1 MAPNKPVSDM
11 PGLDMTAKVGSVT
24 LSNPVMTASGTAG
37 YSDELSGYMDLSAL
51 GAVVTKSLSPF
62 AWNGN
67 PPPRLLPTEAGMLN
81 SVGLQN
87 PGVSAWREHH
97 LPQLVKTGASV
108 VASIWGRT
116 IDDYKVAASELA
128 GADIIAVEANI
139 SCPNLESS
147 NEMFAHSPSAT
158 ASAISAVVEGLA
170 STGTANTVSASTVPV
185 WAKLS
190 PNATDIVAIARS
202 ALDAGASAVTLT
214 NTLMAIAIDP
224 EQGKPVLG
232 NVAGGLS
239 GLAVRPVALRAVYDV
254 RAALGP
260 VPIIGVGGIFD
271 ASHAVEFLSAG
282 ANAVQVGTA
291 TFADPRAP
299 QHIAKDLAA
308 WCSQRNI
315 HAVSQLIGRAHESH
329 EDDEGAEAT

>member
-1 MAPNKPVSDM
+1 MAPNNPGQDMPNLDM
-11 PGLDMTAKVGSVT
+11 PGLDMTVQIGSIT
-24 LSNPVMTASGTAG
+24 LRNPVMTASGTAG
-37 YSDELSGYMDLSAL
+37 YSDEMSGYMDLTGL

-67 PPPRLLPTEAGMLN
+67 PPPRVLPTEAGMLN

-87 PGVSAWREHH
+87 PGVSAWREHY
-97 LPQLVKTGASV
+97 LPQLAKTGASV

-116 IDDYKVAASELA
+116 INDYKVAASELV
-128 GADIIAVEANI
+128 GADIIAVEVNI

-147 NEMFAHSPSAT
+147 NEMFAHSQSAT

-170 STGTANTVSASTVPV
+170 NTDATSPAV

-224 EQGKPVLG
+224 EHGKPMLG
-232 NVAGGLS
+232 NIAGGLS
-239 GLAVRPVALRAVYDV
+239 GLAIRPVALRAVYDV
-254 RAALGP
+254 RAALGS
-260 VPIIGVGGIFD
+260 VPIIGVGGISN
-271 ASHAVEFLSAG
+271 ASHVVEYLSAG
-282 ANAVQVGTA
+282 ASAVQVGTA

-299 QHIAKDLAA
+299 QHIAKDLAS
-308 WCSQRNI
+308 WCTQRNI
-315 HAVSQLIGRAHESH
+315 HAVSQLTARAHEQ
-329 EDDEGAEAT
+329 AEAT